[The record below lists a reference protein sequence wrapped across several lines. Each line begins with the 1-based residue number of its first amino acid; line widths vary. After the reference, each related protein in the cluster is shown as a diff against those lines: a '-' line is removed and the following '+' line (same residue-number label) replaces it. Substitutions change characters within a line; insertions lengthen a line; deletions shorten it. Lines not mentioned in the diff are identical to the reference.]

1 MRKIILVVLC
11 IIVFISCLTIV
22 SFGFHIGNHRILGY
36 KALKT
41 ANDEKNQMISNLNEK
56 NDNEFEQKFEELN
69 AVVNDYTSIKADY
82 DKLVENG
89 SITDRTIYSSVDLYN
104 MNYLW
109 TTIGNYATECNVT
122 LQLDVSRSSTSAAIS
137 SEYVMCDLN
146 FTVSGEYI
154 AITDFIDKIE
164 KDDNL
169 GFEITKFSMEK
180 GGENL
185 QATFVVKN
193 VPINSQ
199 TLSAIPTV

>member
-1 MRKIILVVLC
+1 MRKLVLVVLC

-22 SFGFHIGNHRILGY
+22 SFGFHIGNYKILGY
-36 KALKT
+36 KELKT
-41 ANDEKNQMISNLNEK
+41 SNDEKNQMISNLNVK
-56 NDNEFEQKFEELN
+56 NNEEFDKKIAELD
-69 AVVNDYTSIKADY
+69 AVVNDYTSVKADY
-82 DKLVENG
+82 DKLVANG

-109 TTIGNYATECNVT
+109 TTIGNYATEYGVT

-154 AITDFIDKIE
+154 AITDFIDSIE

-169 GFEITKFSMEK
+169 GFEITQFSMEK